1 MHHHNEKRSK
11 VMVTGAAGFIGSHL
25 VDALLKEGDV
35 VIGVDNMSA
44 GLDGHLEQARAF
56 DSFTFIKADLL
67 MDDIS
72 SSMQGVH
79 TVYHLAANPD
89 IRSGAHDTRSQF
101 DQNIVATYNLLEA
114 CRKGGVRKVVFS
126 STSAVYG
133 ETESIPT
140 HESLGPLLPISMYG
154 AAKASCEAMISAYCH
169 QFEMAGVIFRFA
181 NVVGTRSTHNVLHDF
196 IRKLREDPQELE
208 ILGAEPGTCKSYVHV
223 LDCVRAMLVA
233 SKACEGGVE
242 IYNIG
247 TDDWTYVSD
256 IADSVVRELGL
267 SNVHYRW
274 TGGVKGGGG
283 WIGDVRRMLL
293 STDRIRACG
302 WSPELNSAEAIRT
315 AVREILEQKR

>member
-1 MHHHNEKRSK
+1 MDNNKEVKSK

-25 VDALLKEGDV
+25 VDALLKDGEA
-35 VIGVDNMSA
+35 VIGLDNMSA
-44 GLDGHLEQARAF
+44 GLEGHLQPARAS
-56 DSFTFIKADLL
+56 DLFTFIKADLL
-67 MDDIS
+67 RDEVS
-72 SSMQGVH
+72 SNLQDVH

-89 IRSGAHDTRSQF
+89 VRSGAHDTRSQF

-114 CRKGGVRKVVFS
+114 CRNAGVRKVVFS

-154 AAKASCEAMISAYCH
+154 AAKASCEALVSAYCH
-169 QFEMAGVIFRFA
+169 QFDMVGVIFRFA

-196 IRKLREDPQELE
+196 IRKLKENPQNLE

-223 LDCVRAMLVA
+223 FDCVRGIMVA
-233 SKACEGGVE
+233 SGACASGVE

-247 TDDWTYVSD
+247 SDDWTFVSD
-256 IADSVVRELGL
+256 IAAIVVQEMGL
-267 SNVHYRW
+267 SDVRYHW

-293 STDRIRACG
+293 STERIRACG
-302 WSPELNSAEAIRT
+302 WSPELNSIEAIRT

>member
-1 MHHHNEKRSK
+1 MHHNNEVKSK
-11 VMVTGAAGFIGSHL
+11 IMVTGAAGFIGSHL
-25 VDALLKEGDV
+25 VDALLKSGEA
-35 VIGVDNMSA
+35 VIGLDNMSA
-44 GLDGHLEQARAF
+44 GLDTHLQEANSF
-56 DSFTFIKADLL
+56 DSFRFIKADLL
-67 MDDIS
+67 LNDIS
-72 SSMQGVH
+72 PFMEGVH

-169 QFEMAGVIFRFA
+169 QFDMTGVIFRFA

-196 IRKLREDPQELE
+196 IRKLGENPQELE

-223 LDCVRAMLVA
+223 LDCVRAIIVA
-233 SKACEGGVE
+233 SNANDSGVE

-247 TDDWTYVSD
+247 SEDWTYVLD
-256 IADSVVRELGL
+256 IADSVVQEIGL
-267 SNVHYRW
+267 NDVRYRW

-283 WIGDVRRMLL
+283 WVGDVRRMLL

-302 WSPELNSAEAIRT
+302 WSPKLNSAESIRT
-315 AVREILEQKR
+315 AVREILAEKR